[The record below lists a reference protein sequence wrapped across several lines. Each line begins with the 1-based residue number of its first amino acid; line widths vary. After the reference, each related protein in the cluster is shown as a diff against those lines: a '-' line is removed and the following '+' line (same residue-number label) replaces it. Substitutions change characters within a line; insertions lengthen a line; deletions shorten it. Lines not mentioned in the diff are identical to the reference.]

1 MYFCFGILSFYGEVK
16 WYGFIFHSS
25 TSYCNDDKLDKLP
38 EGDWWVC
45 EDCRKS
51 PGISSRSY
59 SSANRHGVHSLEK
72 DRVFKMSAKPPK
84 PCHNT
89 LLYRDFSCKTF
100 KNVKAKATKDFT
112 SELQTSCNCQK
123 KAKVPYAFSDKRC
136 ENTLEVELDR
146 KRKALETRSKFLK
159 ACKPTNKSL
168 LSRESLF
175 KKLGKANPYFLK
187 ICWLVCTLWGIWIL
201 IQEPFFFYLS
211 QILRCFHISYRYKS
225 KEL

>member
-1 MYFCFGILSFYGEVK
+1 MMRKLRILYIGYKRNDYNGERHQGLFAILKYLPNSKVTLCDICGDQGIEEYLAICNKCPDGAEH
-16 WYGFIFHSS
+16 I
-25 TSYCNDDKLDKLP
+25 YCNDDKLDKLP

-146 KRKALETRSKFLK
+146 KRKALKQDPNSSKH
-159 ACKPTNKSL
+159 ANQPTNLYLVGSP
-168 LSRESLF
+168 LSKNWR
-175 KKLGKANPYFLK
+175 
-187 ICWLVCTLWGIWIL
+187 
-201 IQEPFFFYLS
+201 
-211 QILRCFHISYRYKS
+211 R
-225 KEL
+225 